1 MTIRRGSCMQ
11 REPGLMEK
19 EAHEFL
25 AREKI
30 GEAYDSFKKAG
41 CLYKEKGAHKEAALC
56 LASAASCWA
65 VKSGERMFHNSSLA
79 YEEAAKEAELAGD
92 LEYASLLYRQA
103 AINFERDMEFFSF
116 SDSFYRSRECLR
128 KFLTKSLVTPQKIH
142 DISAAGIERG
152 AYGIMKRL
160 FLCLSLTFSALIWG
174 HGERPNRAFSS
185 GIVLIFLSALFYMH
199 GNLTNGA
206 VIFKPNFFQALYF
219 SVITFT
225 TVGYGD
231 FTPVGITKL
240 VAMTE
245 VLSGIFIVPVFIV
258 GLSRKFLRT

>member
-1 MTIRRGSCMQ
+1 MQ
-11 REPGLMEK
+11 KNPGLLEK

-25 AREKI
+25 SQEKI
-30 GEAYDSFKKAG
+30 GEAYELFKRAG

-56 LASAASCWA
+56 LASAAGCWA
-65 VKSGERMFHNSSLA
+65 VRSGERMFHNSSLA
-79 YEEAAKEAELAGD
+79 YEEAAKEAELSGD

-116 SDSFYRSRECLR
+116 SDCFYRSRECLR

-142 DISAAGIERG
+142 NISAAGIERG
-152 AYGIMKRL
+152 AYGIMKRF

-174 HGERPNRAFSS
+174 HGERPGRAFYS
-185 GIVLIFLSALFYMH
+185 GIVLVFLSAFFYMQ

-206 VIFKPNFFQALYF
+206 VIFKPHFFQALYF
-219 SVITFT
+219 SVITLT

-231 FTPVGITKL
+231 ITPIGMTKV
-240 VAMTE
+240 VAMIE
-245 VLSGIFIVPVFIV
+245 VLCGIFIVPIFIV

>member
-1 MTIRRGSCMQ
+1 MQ
-11 REPGLMEK
+11 KDPRLLEK

-30 GEAYDSFKKAG
+30 GEAYNLFREAGDIYKKRG
-41 CLYKEKGAHKEAALC
+41 FHKEAALC

-65 VKSGERMFHNSSLA
+65 LKSGERMFHNSSLA
-79 YEEAAKEAELAGD
+79 YEEAAKCAELAGD

-116 SDSFYRSRECLR
+116 SDSFYHSRECLR
-128 KFLTKSLVTPQKIH
+128 RFLTQSLLTPRKIH
-142 DISAAGIERG
+142 NIGAGGMKAGEG
-152 AYGIMKRL
+152 YGTVKRL
-160 FLCLSLTFSALIWG
+160 FLCLSLIFSAFIWG
-174 HGERPNRAFSS
+174 HGERPNRTFYS
-185 GIVLIFLSALFYMH
+185 GILLIFLSALFYMS
-199 GNLTNGA
+199 GNLVKGA

-231 FTPVGITKL
+231 ITPVGLTKII
-240 VAMTE
+240 AMFE
-245 VLSGIFIVPVFIV
+245 VTCGIFIVPIFIV
-258 GLSRKFLRT
+258 GLSRKYLRI